1 MLDTNFVLKIGKEKI
16 KHYKNINLDTLPNE
30 LQDPYLNWIQ
40 NDPDQSKEDKFLDEL
55 EKISNEVCSKNTLND
70 QKIAIKTAILNYVLN
85 CSTLFFI
92 LLYPNE
98 DNPDQL
104 RFFPFTNV
112 SSNQLENYLNYIS
125 SNDPYFKKEGITNE
139 KTFLNAAIIS
149 QIYSIS
155 TLLYLTLEECALN
168 IGIGNIKERISAI
181 RKNMANDILS
191 SIKNSSNSNTFK
203 LVMNVALEKQFIEEN

>member
-1 MLDTNFVLKIGKEKI
+1 MLDTNFILQIGKEKVN
-16 KHYKNINLDTLPNE
+16 HYKNINLDTLPNE
-30 LQDPYLNWIQ
+30 LQDPFLNWIQ
-40 NDPDQSKEDKFLDEL
+40 NDPDHSKENKFLEEL
-55 EKISNEVCSKNTLND
+55 KKISNEICSKNTIDD

-98 DNPDQL
+98 EDHNQL
-104 RFFPFTNV
+104 RFFPFTNI
-112 SSNQLENYLNYIS
+112 SSDQLDNYLNYIS
-125 SNDPYFKKEGITNE
+125 SNDLYFKKEGITNE

-149 QIYSIS
+149 QTYSIS

-168 IGIGNIKERISAI
+168 IGIGNIKERVSAI

-191 SIKNSSNSNTFK
+191 SIQNSSNGNFIK
-203 LVMNVALEKQFIEEN
+203 LVTNAALEKQFIEEN